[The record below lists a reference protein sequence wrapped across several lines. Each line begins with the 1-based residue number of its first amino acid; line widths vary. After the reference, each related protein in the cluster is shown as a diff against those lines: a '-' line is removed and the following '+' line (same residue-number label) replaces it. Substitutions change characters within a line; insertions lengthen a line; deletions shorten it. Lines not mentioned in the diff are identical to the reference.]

1 MPKLPADT
9 IVEAWISVD
18 ALLLLGCLHCGG
30 LDSEKAQVFHRVVA
44 PEFDEMVMVADKD
57 LRKSMYFMIIAATIL
72 EQMTREII
80 DDPYSE
86 VDYDSYQHK
95 IDKYQPTLL
104 GILEDFEDS
113 VFGVFYNRRPRET
126 FVELMAY
133 EGWKYFQLKNLN
145 ELFALMFDKYGIDE
159 NVVAVTDRNVW
170 SEVEDV
176 TS

>member
-18 ALLLLGCLHCGG
+18 ALVLLGCLHCGG

-80 DDPYSE
+80 EDPHSE
-86 VDYDSYQHK
+86 VDYSTYQHK
-95 IDKYQPTLL
+95 IEKYQPTL
-104 GILEDFEDS
+104 
-113 VFGVFYNRRPRET
+113 
-126 FVELMAY
+126 
-133 EGWKYFQLKNLN
+133 
-145 ELFALMFDKYGIDE
+145 
-159 NVVAVTDRNVW
+159 
-170 SEVEDV
+170 
-176 TS
+176 